1 MLFLSALLATPS
13 QSQQITPE
21 RIKAALIF
29 ELAKYVH
36 WPEKVLNN
44 QFTIGFVGEDE
55 RLFKEMSRVSG
66 RRSIHNLP
74 INLVALDSI
83 DIDGNQFQLIF
94 VAHSARSQIKA
105 LAATIRRSHTLL
117 VTDDSGGTHDF
128 MLNIKRNKN
137 SLGFEVNR
145 SNVLY
150 EKLLM
155 DRDIMLLGGTEL
167 DVAELF
173 RETEQQQK
181 NIEENLEKKEAL
193 LNTANKLLAN
203 TNEKLRVQTK
213 QQQQQQQQ
221 LARQIRDIDGK
232 NTLIKDRESKLLT
245 LSAQFEQSS
254 SLLDGIKKE
263 FDASQYR
270 LGETAAVLDK
280 NEAIV
285 ATLEREI
292 EKNSA
297 ILASQEQRLALE
309 QVENQRKTD
318 TIATQKSLLSYLVVG
333 LILISIVAIV
343 IFLIDRAR
351 KKVNLKLTQA
361 TEALA
366 LAKEEAEDANR
377 EKSLFLAKMSHEIR
391 TPMSGVLGMSEL
403 LSDSNLDV
411 EQRKYNE
418 VILASGKTLLA
429 VINDILDYSKIEAGK
444 MELESISFN
453 LQKLIWEVLKMFR
466 LNSDKLHIPMMS
478 DIDPQLPPFV
488 IGDPTRLRQILTNL
502 VSNAV
507 KFTDTG
513 EIMVSVTAHETLPD
527 IINIAVSDT
536 GIGMSAQQQQNLFSA
551 FSQADTSTTRK
562 YGGTGLGLAISQQLS
577 QLMGN
582 GIGVSSE
589 PGVGSTFW
597 VDILLPKDESVAI
610 VDSDY
615 TPQLKNRKV
624 LILDNNRNYGQLL
637 VKYAGRYGLQ
647 AQYCESGETALRL
660 LQQAHDQGQPFE
672 LLLSDLNMPNK
683 DGLSFA
689 RDLATRADIGDIPV
703 VLITASSIPP
713 TTNELR
719 DTRIVL
725 ATDKPLVEMEFF
737 EIISRSFGKHFQ
749 PAELWTQHGIEQ
761 DQEPAISPL
770 NILVAEDNL
779 VVQMVMKGILATCD
793 QEATFVH
800 NGLEAIEV
808 VTTTADAFDVIFMDC
823 EMPELD
829 GMAATRQ
836 IREWEHQHGTARTLI
851 VALTAHVLE
860 EQVVYCKQ
868 CGMDEFM
875 VKPVDIALFKALLRR
890 ISKEKEVFV

>member
-1 MLFLSALLATPS
+1 MLLAMPS

-36 WPEKVLNN
+36 WPEKTLGDR
-44 QFTIGFVGEDE
+44 FTIGFVGDDAS
-55 RLFKEMSRVSG
+55 LFSEMSRVSALV
-66 RRSIHNLP
+66 SIHHLP
-74 INLVALDSI
+74 INLKALDSI
-83 DIDGNQFQLIF
+83 DIDGNKFQLVF
-94 VAHSARSQIKA
+94 VASSAKSQIKT

-117 VTDDSGGTHDF
+117 VTEDSDVTHDF
-128 MLNIKRNKN
+128 MLNIKRIEN
-137 SLGFEVNR
+137 SFGFEVNR

-155 DRDIMLLGGTEL
+155 DRDILLLGGTEL

-181 NIEENLEKKEAL
+181 TIVDSLAEKETQLDA
-193 LNTANKLLAN
+193 ANKLLED
-203 TNEKLRVQTK
+203 TNEQLRVQTK

-232 NTLIKDRESKLLT
+232 NTLIKDRESQLLT

-263 FDASQYR
+263 FNASQHR
-270 LGETAAVLDK
+270 LRETTAVLDK
-280 NEAIV
+280 NQATV
-285 ATLEREI
+285 TTLELKI

-297 ILASQEQRLALE
+297 ILASQEHRLAQE
-309 QVENQRKTD
+309 KIENQRKAD
-318 TIATQKSLLSYLVVG
+318 TIATQQSLLSYLVIG
-333 LILISIVAIV
+333 LVLISLFAIV
-343 IFLIDRAR
+343 IFLVDQAR
-351 KKVNLKLTQA
+351 KKVNEKLTQA

-366 LAKEEAEDANR
+366 LAKKEAEDANQ
-377 EKSLFLAKMSHEIR
+377 EKSMFLAKMSHEIR

-403 LSDSNLDV
+403 LSDSGLDV

-418 VILASGKTLLA
+418 VILASGKTLLT

-444 MELESISFN
+444 MELENISFN
-453 LQKLIWEVLKMFR
+453 LQKLIWEVLRMFR
-466 LNSDKLHIPMMS
+466 FNSEKQHIPLMS
-478 DIDPQLPPFV
+478 DIDPQLPQFV
-488 IGDPTRLRQILTNL
+488 IGDPSRLRQILTNL
-502 VSNAV
+502 VGNAV
-507 KFTDTG
+507 KFTDAG
-513 EIMVSVTAHETLPD
+513 EIMVSVTAHKSQANMV
-527 IINIAVSDT
+527 NIAVSDT
-536 GIGMSAQQQQNLFSA
+536 GIGMSTNQQKNLFSA

-597 VDILLPKDESVAI
+597 VDILLPEDEAATE
-610 VDSDY
+610 VDRDY
-615 TPQLKNRKV
+615 APQLKNKKV
-624 LILDNNRNYGQLL
+624 LILDDNTNYGQLL
-637 VKYAGRYGLQ
+637 VKYAERFGLQ
-647 AQYCESGETALRL
+647 AQHCEDWKTALQL
-660 LQQAHDQGQPFE
+660 LKQAHSQQQPFE
-672 LLLSDLNMPNK
+672 LLLSDLNMPIKN
-683 DGLSFA
+683 GLAFA
-689 RDLATRADIGDIPV
+689 RDLAEQPDIGDIPV

-713 TTNELR
+713 SADELR
-719 DTRIVL
+719 GTGIVL
-725 ATDKPLVEMEFF
+725 ATDKPLVEMEFL
-737 EIISRSFGKHFQ
+737 ELISRGFGERIQ
-749 PAELWTQHGIEQ
+749 PIELWTQQYRVQ
-761 DQEPAISPL
+761 DQEPAIAPL
-770 NILVAEDNL
+770 NILVAEDNA
-779 VVQMVMKGILATCD
+779 VVRMVMKGVLAKCG
-793 QEATFVH
+793 QQATFAN
-800 NGLEAIEV
+800 NGLEAV
-808 VTTTADAFDVIFMDC
+808 KAVTTTSDAFDVIFMDC

-836 IREWEHQHGTARTLI
+836 IREWEYQQGTSRILV

-875 VKPVDIALFKALLRR
+875 VKPIDIALLKTLLRK
-890 ISKEKEVFV
+890 ICKEKEAFA